1 MYFAISLLLALIT
14 LVLVIMGLRMLWR
27 GDWVVGWLKGNA
39 ALLIILFALGLAL
52 LGRDLMFYR
61 QMEQDSTIAT
71 LSMKQLGDQVY
82 RVTLAV
88 EGETPRDFD
97 LRGDQWQMDVRLIRW
112 KGLMEWLGLPP
123 AWQLD
128 RLRGRYLTLE
138 DESSKPQTVYD
149 LASHE
154 WNVDLWLWAHRSGWL
169 PVMDAQYGSA
179 VFLPMSDGALY
190 SIAVG
195 LKGLVARPLNGP
207 ALEAVEAWR

>member
-1 MYFAISLLLALIT
+1 MFVALSALLALVTVT
-14 LVLVIMGLRMLWR
+14 LVIVGVRMLWR
-27 GDWVVGWLKGNA
+27 RDWLTGWLKGNA
-39 ALLIILFALGLAL
+39 AILIIVFALALAV

-61 QMEQDSTIAT
+61 QLNQESTVAT
-71 LSMKQLGDQVY
+71 LSMKQLGDQVF

-112 KGLMEWLGLPP
+112 RGLMEWLGLPP

-138 DESSKPQTVYD
+138 DEATKPQTIYD

-154 WNVDLWLWAHRSGWL
+154 WNFDVWLWAHRTGWL
-169 PVMDAQYGSA
+169 PIMDAQYGSA
-179 VFLPMSDGALY
+179 VFLPMRDGALY

-195 LKGLVARPLNGP
+195 VKGLVARPLNGP
-207 ALEAVEAWR
+207 ALEAVESWN